1 LVIEFKPALRLTS
14 QKEKLMS
21 AQIPISDAAQV
32 SGSVVND
39 TGVFGT
45 VPPRIRAFAVLA
57 PGRPL
62 QRWEYDPGPLG
73 AADVEVAVTHCG
85 VCPTDLQRID
95 NELGLSTYPL
105 VPGHEVV
112 GTITALGAE
121 VRTLATGQRVAVG
134 HLPGACDQ
142 REWCEK
148 SLQKSGADLLSG
160 AVAGCGG
167 FAETL
172 RVDQRYAIRVPDAL
186 DSAVTAPLLCAGI
199 AVYAPLIRLV
209 RPGSRVGIIGMGV
222 LGHLAVQ
229 FACAMGAE
237 VFAISTSPDKE
248 DQARK
253 FGTHHFIVS
262 TEPEQIRGVAGSLDV
277 LLSTATSN
285 LDCSARLAM
294 LRPNGL
300 GVPSRAVPS
309 SVGSTLI
316 MDQRVFSANVVGTT
330 QQIAEMLRFAA
341 LHNVRPAVEVLPMDQ
356 VNLALENVRRNQSR
370 YRIVLAT

>member
-1 LVIEFKPALRLTS
+1 MMSS
-14 QKEKLMS
+14 QPYNPE
-21 AQIPISDAAQV
+21 QV
-32 SGSVVND
+32 VGSVVND
-39 TGVFGT
+39 TGVFGSAA
-45 VPPRIRAFAVLA
+45 PQIRAFAALA
-57 PGRPL
+57 PGQPL

-73 AADVEVAVTHCG
+73 AADVEVAITHCG

-112 GTITALGAE
+112 GTITAVGAE

-134 HLPGACDQ
+134 YPLGACDR
-142 REWCEK
+142 RESCEK
-148 SLQKSGADLLSG
+148 GLQGLQKSAADLQPSM
-160 AVAGCGG
+160 AAGYGG

-172 RVDQRYAIRVPDAL
+172 RVDQRHVIPVPDEL
-186 DSAVTAPLLCAGI
+186 DSPVTAPLLCVGI
-199 AVYAPLIRLV
+199 AVYAPLIGLV
-209 RPGSRVGIIGMGV
+209 RPANRVGIIGMGV

-237 VFAISTSPDKE
+237 VFAISTSPDKQ

-253 FGTHHFIVS
+253 SGAHHFIVS
-262 TEPEQIRGVAGSLDV
+262 TEQEQIRRVAASLDV

-285 LDCSARLAM
+285 LDCIARLAM

-309 SVGSTLI
+309 SVRSTLI
-316 MDQRVFSANVVGTT
+316 MDQRVSSANVVGTT
-330 QQIAEMLRFAA
+330 HQIAEMLRFAA
-341 LHNVRPAVEVLPMDQ
+341 LHHVRPAVEVLPMDQ
-356 VNLALENVRRNQSR
+356 VNVALEKVRRNQSR